1 MRSRVACVPIVTSTL
16 IVAFATIGASPS
28 MAQTRV
34 TSLEELRRELA
45 AGDVI
50 TLVPAAGPPVAGRLR
65 RVGTDAIDVRLDKR
79 TSQGRGPRD
88 VTMPLTDILSLERPR
103 DPSRNGA
110 ILGAGIGAG
119 IGGGL
124 FLYALAID
132 RNDLDE
138 WAGFYAGAASV
149 FSGVGALIGWAVDA
163 AHSKPHIRFDASPGG
178 RTKVHLHPASSR
190 GRGIALVVS
199 ISR

>member
-1 MRSRVACVPIVTSTL
+1 
-16 IVAFATIGASPS
+16 
-28 MAQTRV
+28 V
-34 TSLEELRRELA
+34 TSLEVLRRELA

-65 RVGTDAIDVRLDKR
+65 RVGTDAIEIRLDKR
-79 TSQGRGPRD
+79 ASQGRGPRD
-88 VTMPLTDILSLERPR
+88 VTMPLTGILSLERPR
-103 DPSRNGA
+103 DPSQNGA

-124 FLYALAID
+124 FLYALAVD
-132 RNDLDE
+132 RNEMDE
-138 WAGFYAGAASV
+138 WAGFYAGTAAV
-149 FSGVGALIGWAVDA
+149 FTGVGALIGWAVDA
-163 AHSKPHIRFDASPGG
+163 AHSKPHIRFEASPGG
-178 RTKVHLHPASSR
+178 RTAVRVQPAFSR